1 MAAWVDTTSDV
12 TSKLPSRRARSKRV
26 TSLFSSSTINT
37 RSGRSIFRSDVA
49 IVCIRLFLGLK
60 VGIKRYG
67 FVEGSPLECQVLGT
81 ASLLTSDDQLY
92 SPVCGQTGVARL
104 TCSSQVARG
113 KSSGSHPSRECML
126 VFFSAGQSGDF
137 TCRMILGRRHTAI
150 PKEQRHIVS
159 SLPTVQ
165 CNATGYAAPFRGRR
179 HTLAGVEGMDRT
191 KKLIWTSMECCVSH

>member
-1 MAAWVDTTSDV
+1 MA
-12 TSKLPSRRARSKRV
+12 
-26 TSLFSSSTINT
+26 SL
-37 RSGRSIFRSDVA
+37 RG
-49 IVCIRLFLGLK
+49 
-60 VGIKRYG
+60 
-67 FVEGSPLECQVLGT
+67 PPQECQVLGT

-92 SPVCGQTGVARL
+92 SPVCGQTGVARV

-113 KSSGSHPSRECML
+113 KSSGSHPSRECMS

-179 HTLAGVEGMDRT
+179 HTLAWVEGDGQNQKANLDKYGVLCIPLKPKDGLTPISCHAVLERPA
-191 KKLIWTSMECCVSH
+191 CAFH